1 MKDKILKI
9 FSSSIKIKV
18 TGRNINNFLKR
29 LINNNINIEKVIPIS
44 HKEIDLIINYQDLDK
59 VLKLKTIY
67 NIKIVRYYGKLR
79 IIKRIKK
86 DIFILSSL
94 LISLLLI
101 YTLSNV
107 IFKVEVIHS
116 NKNIIKLVTKE
127 LEDNGIKKYK
137 FVKNYQEIEKIKNKI
152 LEENKD
158 TLEWLEIIREGT
170 KYTIRVEERII
181 NNKPKDNKIY
191 NIVASKNAVIKNIYA
206 ESGEKIRSINTYVKK
221 GDIIISSD
229 ITLPNNEKISKTASG
244 KVQGEVWYNINI
256 EYPYQYHEMKYTGN
270 KKKVLQY
277 FMDDCKEKKIPFVLH
292 GVTHEME
299 EEFREIFG
307 DIYEIEYDRDIS
319 EYIYD
324 REKLATLSGKKLHGK
339 RNHIN
344 RFKENHEWSYEP
356 LSDENQLEVLAMLME
371 WKMQNCDPEDIEKHD
386 EICVSKNCVI
396 NYKELGLVGGVLR
409 AEGKIVGF
417 SIGER
422 ASNEDTFIVHIEKAF
437 ADIQGAYPMINQQ
450 FVIHEMEDFKYVN
463 REDDAGEE
471 GLRKSK
477 LSYRPVF
484 MVDKGVLRLKS
495 EVKN

>member
-256 EYPYQYHEMKYTGN
+256 EYPYQYHEIKYTGN
-270 KKKVLQY
+270 KKKVLVLNLLNKRISFFDFHKY
-277 FMDDCKEKKIPFVLH
+277 KTFNRNIKYIFNNNMTPISLIYEDEYETNIINEVYDYNTAREKAITKAKEKILEKYPNIKDITNIKIIKEEDKKNKISLNLFVTCL
-292 GVTHEME
+292 E
-299 EEFREIFG
+299 
-307 DIYEIEYDRDIS
+307 DITEYQEVD
-319 EYIYD
+319 
-324 REKLATLSGKKLHGK
+324 
-339 RNHIN
+339 NN
-344 RFKENHEWSYEP
+344 KEN
-356 LSDENQLEVLAMLME
+356 
-371 WKMQNCDPEDIEKHD
+371 
-386 EICVSKNCVI
+386 
-396 NYKELGLVGGVLR
+396 
-409 AEGKIVGF
+409 
-417 SIGER
+417 
-422 ASNEDTFIVHIEKAF
+422 T
-437 ADIQGAYPMINQQ
+437 
-450 FVIHEMEDFKYVN
+450 
-463 REDDAGEE
+463 
-471 GLRKSK
+471 
-477 LSYRPVF
+477 
-484 MVDKGVLRLKS
+484 
-495 EVKN
+495 

>member
-101 YTLSNV
+101 YTLSNI
-107 IFKVEVIHS
+107 IFKIEVIHS
-116 NKNIIKLVTKE
+116 NNNIIKLVTKE

-256 EYPYQYHEMKYTGN
+256 EYPYQYHEIKYTGN
-270 KKKVLQY
+270 KKKVLVLNLLNKRISFFDFHKY
-277 FMDDCKEKKIPFVLH
+277 KTFNRNIKYIFNNNITPISLIYEDEYETNIINEVYDYNTAREKAITKAKEKILEKYPNIKDITNIKIIKEEDKKNKISLNLFVTCL
-292 GVTHEME
+292 
-299 EEFREIFG
+299 
-307 DIYEIEYDRDIS
+307 
-319 EYIYD
+319 
-324 REKLATLSGKKLHGK
+324 
-339 RNHIN
+339 
-344 RFKENHEWSYEP
+344 
-356 LSDENQLEVLAMLME
+356 
-371 WKMQNCDPEDIEKHD
+371 EDITEYQEVD
-386 EICVSKNCVI
+386 N
-396 NYKELGLVGGVLR
+396 NKET
-409 AEGKIVGF
+409 
-417 SIGER
+417 S
-422 ASNEDTFIVHIEKAF
+422 
-437 ADIQGAYPMINQQ
+437 
-450 FVIHEMEDFKYVN
+450 
-463 REDDAGEE
+463 
-471 GLRKSK
+471 
-477 LSYRPVF
+477 
-484 MVDKGVLRLKS
+484 
-495 EVKN
+495 

>member
-137 FVKNYQEIEKIKNKI
+137 FVKNYQEIEKIKKKI
-152 LEENKD
+152 LEKNKD

-256 EYPYQYHEMKYTGN
+256 EYPYQYHEIKYTGN
-270 KKKVLQY
+270 KKKVLVLNLLNKRISFFDFHKY
-277 FMDDCKEKKIPFVLH
+277 KTFNRNIKYIFNNNITPISLIYEDEYETNIINEVYDYNTAKEKAITKAKDKILKKYPNIKDITNIKIIKEEDKKNKISLNLFVTCL
-292 GVTHEME
+292 
-299 EEFREIFG
+299 
-307 DIYEIEYDRDIS
+307 
-319 EYIYD
+319 
-324 REKLATLSGKKLHGK
+324 
-339 RNHIN
+339 
-344 RFKENHEWSYEP
+344 
-356 LSDENQLEVLAMLME
+356 
-371 WKMQNCDPEDIEKHD
+371 EDITEYQ
-386 EICVSKNCVI
+386 E
-396 NYKELGLVGGVLR
+396 
-409 AEGKIVGF
+409 
-417 SIGER
+417 
-422 ASNEDTFIVHIEKAF
+422 
-437 ADIQGAYPMINQQ
+437 
-450 FVIHEMEDFKYVN
+450 VN
-463 REDDAGEE
+463 NNLET
-471 GLRKSK
+471 
-477 LSYRPVF
+477 P
-484 MVDKGVLRLKS
+484 
-495 EVKN
+495 

>member
-67 NIKIVRYYGKLR
+67 NIKIIRYYGKLR

-206 ESGEKIRSINTYVKK
+206 ESGEKVRSINTYVKK

-256 EYPYQYHEMKYTGN
+256 EYPYQYHEIKYTGN
-270 KKKVLQY
+270 KKKVLVLNLLNKRISFFDFHKY
-277 FMDDCKEKKIPFVLH
+277 KTFNRNIKYIFNNNITPISLIYEDEYETNIINEVYDYNTAREKAITKAKEKILEKYPNIKDITNIKIIKEEDKKNKISLNLFVTCL
-292 GVTHEME
+292 
-299 EEFREIFG
+299 
-307 DIYEIEYDRDIS
+307 
-319 EYIYD
+319 
-324 REKLATLSGKKLHGK
+324 
-339 RNHIN
+339 
-344 RFKENHEWSYEP
+344 
-356 LSDENQLEVLAMLME
+356 
-371 WKMQNCDPEDIEKHD
+371 EDITEYQEVD
-386 EICVSKNCVI
+386 N
-396 NYKELGLVGGVLR
+396 NKET
-409 AEGKIVGF
+409 
-417 SIGER
+417 S
-422 ASNEDTFIVHIEKAF
+422 
-437 ADIQGAYPMINQQ
+437 
-450 FVIHEMEDFKYVN
+450 
-463 REDDAGEE
+463 
-471 GLRKSK
+471 
-477 LSYRPVF
+477 
-484 MVDKGVLRLKS
+484 
-495 EVKN
+495 

>member
-229 ITLPNNEKISKTASG
+229 ITLPNNEKISKTANG

-256 EYPYQYHEMKYTGN
+256 EYPYQYHEIKYTGN
-270 KKKVLQY
+270 KKKVLVLNLLNKRISFFDFHKY
-277 FMDDCKEKKIPFVLH
+277 KTFNRNIKYIFNNNITPISLIYEDEYETNIINEVYDYNTAREKATTKAKEKILEKYPNIKDITNIKIIKEEDKKNKISLNLFVTCL
-292 GVTHEME
+292 E
-299 EEFREIFG
+299 
-307 DIYEIEYDRDIS
+307 DITEYQEVD
-319 EYIYD
+319 
-324 REKLATLSGKKLHGK
+324 
-339 RNHIN
+339 NN
-344 RFKENHEWSYEP
+344 KEN
-356 LSDENQLEVLAMLME
+356 
-371 WKMQNCDPEDIEKHD
+371 
-386 EICVSKNCVI
+386 
-396 NYKELGLVGGVLR
+396 
-409 AEGKIVGF
+409 
-417 SIGER
+417 
-422 ASNEDTFIVHIEKAF
+422 T
-437 ADIQGAYPMINQQ
+437 
-450 FVIHEMEDFKYVN
+450 
-463 REDDAGEE
+463 
-471 GLRKSK
+471 
-477 LSYRPVF
+477 
-484 MVDKGVLRLKS
+484 
-495 EVKN
+495 

>member
-101 YTLSNV
+101 YTLSNI

-206 ESGEKIRSINTYVKK
+206 ESGEKVRSINTYVKK

-229 ITLPNNEKISKTASG
+229 ITLPNNEKIPKTASG

-256 EYPYQYHEMKYTGN
+256 EYPYQYHEIKYTGN
-270 KKKVLQY
+270 KKKVL
-277 FMDDCKEKKIPFVLH
+277 VLNLLNKRISFFDFH
-292 GVTHEME
+292 KYKT
-299 EEFREIFG
+299 FNRNIKYIFNNNITPISL
-307 DIYEIEYDRDIS
+307 IYEDEYETNIIN
-319 EYIYD
+319 EVYD
-324 REKLATLSGKKLHGK
+324 YNTAREKAITKAKDKMLEKYPNIKDITNIKIIKEEDKKNKISL
-339 RNHIN
+339 NL
-344 RFKENHEWSYEP
+344 FVTC
-356 LSDENQLEVLAMLME
+356 L
-371 WKMQNCDPEDIEKHD
+371 EDITEYQEVD
-386 EICVSKNCVI
+386 N
-396 NYKELGLVGGVLR
+396 NKET
-409 AEGKIVGF
+409 
-417 SIGER
+417 S
-422 ASNEDTFIVHIEKAF
+422 
-437 ADIQGAYPMINQQ
+437 
-450 FVIHEMEDFKYVN
+450 
-463 REDDAGEE
+463 
-471 GLRKSK
+471 
-477 LSYRPVF
+477 
-484 MVDKGVLRLKS
+484 
-495 EVKN
+495 

>member
-67 NIKIVRYYGKLR
+67 NIKIIRYYGKLR

-101 YTLSNV
+101 YTLSNI

-191 NIVASKNAVIKNIYA
+191 NIVSSKNAVIKNIYA

-256 EYPYQYHEMKYTGN
+256 EYPYQYHEIKYTGN
-270 KKKVLQY
+270 KKKVLVLNLLNKRISFFDFHKY
-277 FMDDCKEKKIPFVLH
+277 KTFNRNIKYIFNNNITPISLIYEDEYETNIINEVYDYNTAREKAITKAKEKILEKYPNIKDITNIKIIKEEDKKNKISLNLFVTCL
-292 GVTHEME
+292 
-299 EEFREIFG
+299 
-307 DIYEIEYDRDIS
+307 
-319 EYIYD
+319 
-324 REKLATLSGKKLHGK
+324 
-339 RNHIN
+339 
-344 RFKENHEWSYEP
+344 
-356 LSDENQLEVLAMLME
+356 
-371 WKMQNCDPEDIEKHD
+371 EDITEYQ
-386 EICVSKNCVI
+386 EVN
-396 NYKELGLVGGVLR
+396 NNKET
-409 AEGKIVGF
+409 
-417 SIGER
+417 S
-422 ASNEDTFIVHIEKAF
+422 
-437 ADIQGAYPMINQQ
+437 
-450 FVIHEMEDFKYVN
+450 
-463 REDDAGEE
+463 
-471 GLRKSK
+471 
-477 LSYRPVF
+477 
-484 MVDKGVLRLKS
+484 
-495 EVKN
+495 

>member
-137 FVKNYQEIEKIKNKI
+137 FVKNYQEIEKIKKKI
-152 LEENKD
+152 LEKNKD

-256 EYPYQYHEMKYTGN
+256 EYPYQYHEIKYTGN
-270 KKKVLQY
+270 IQKVLVLNLLNKRISFFDFHKY
-277 FMDDCKEKKIPFVLH
+277 KTFNRNIKYIFNNNITPISLIYEDEYETNIINEVYDYNTAKEKAITKAKDKILKKYPNIKDITNIKIIKEEDKKNKISLNLFVTCL
-292 GVTHEME
+292 
-299 EEFREIFG
+299 
-307 DIYEIEYDRDIS
+307 
-319 EYIYD
+319 
-324 REKLATLSGKKLHGK
+324 
-339 RNHIN
+339 
-344 RFKENHEWSYEP
+344 
-356 LSDENQLEVLAMLME
+356 
-371 WKMQNCDPEDIEKHD
+371 EDITEYQ
-386 EICVSKNCVI
+386 EVN
-396 NYKELGLVGGVLR
+396 N
-409 AEGKIVGF
+409 
-417 SIGER
+417 
-422 ASNEDTFIVHIEKAF
+422 NIET
-437 ADIQGAYPMINQQ
+437 P
-450 FVIHEMEDFKYVN
+450 
-463 REDDAGEE
+463 
-471 GLRKSK
+471 
-477 LSYRPVF
+477 
-484 MVDKGVLRLKS
+484 
-495 EVKN
+495 

>member
-137 FVKNYQEIEKIKNKI
+137 FVKNYQEIEKIKKKI
-152 LEENKD
+152 LEKNKD

-270 KKKVLQY
+270 KKKVLVLNLLNKRISFFDFHKY
-277 FMDDCKEKKIPFVLH
+277 KTFNRNIKYIFNNNITPISLIYEDEYETNIINEVYDYNTAREKAITKAKEKILEKYPNIKDIINIKIIKEEDKKNKISLNLFVTCL
-292 GVTHEME
+292 E
-299 EEFREIFG
+299 
-307 DIYEIEYDRDIS
+307 DITEYQEVD
-319 EYIYD
+319 
-324 REKLATLSGKKLHGK
+324 
-339 RNHIN
+339 NN
-344 RFKENHEWSYEP
+344 KEN
-356 LSDENQLEVLAMLME
+356 
-371 WKMQNCDPEDIEKHD
+371 
-386 EICVSKNCVI
+386 
-396 NYKELGLVGGVLR
+396 
-409 AEGKIVGF
+409 
-417 SIGER
+417 
-422 ASNEDTFIVHIEKAF
+422 T
-437 ADIQGAYPMINQQ
+437 
-450 FVIHEMEDFKYVN
+450 
-463 REDDAGEE
+463 
-471 GLRKSK
+471 
-477 LSYRPVF
+477 
-484 MVDKGVLRLKS
+484 
-495 EVKN
+495 

>member
-67 NIKIVRYYGKLR
+67 NIKIIRYYGKLR

-101 YTLSNV
+101 YTLSNI

-270 KKKVLQY
+270 KKKVLVLNLLNKRISFFDFHKY
-277 FMDDCKEKKIPFVLH
+277 KTFNRNIKYIFNNNITPISLIYEDEYETNIINEVYDYNTAREKAITKAKEKILEKYPNIKDITDIKIIKEEDKKNKISLNLFVTCL
-292 GVTHEME
+292 
-299 EEFREIFG
+299 
-307 DIYEIEYDRDIS
+307 
-319 EYIYD
+319 
-324 REKLATLSGKKLHGK
+324 
-339 RNHIN
+339 
-344 RFKENHEWSYEP
+344 
-356 LSDENQLEVLAMLME
+356 
-371 WKMQNCDPEDIEKHD
+371 EDITEYQEVD
-386 EICVSKNCVI
+386 N
-396 NYKELGLVGGVLR
+396 NKET
-409 AEGKIVGF
+409 
-417 SIGER
+417 S
-422 ASNEDTFIVHIEKAF
+422 
-437 ADIQGAYPMINQQ
+437 
-450 FVIHEMEDFKYVN
+450 
-463 REDDAGEE
+463 
-471 GLRKSK
+471 
-477 LSYRPVF
+477 
-484 MVDKGVLRLKS
+484 
-495 EVKN
+495 

>member
-256 EYPYQYHEMKYTGN
+256 EYPYQYHEIKYTGN
-270 KKKVLQY
+270 KKKVLVLNLLNKRISFFDFHKY
-277 FMDDCKEKKIPFVLH
+277 KTFNRNIKYIFNNNITPISLIYEDEYETNIINEVYDYNTAREKAITKAKEKILEKYPNIKDITDIKIIKEEDKKNKISLNLFVTCL
-292 GVTHEME
+292 E
-299 EEFREIFG
+299 
-307 DIYEIEYDRDIS
+307 DITEYQEVD
-319 EYIYD
+319 
-324 REKLATLSGKKLHGK
+324 
-339 RNHIN
+339 NN
-344 RFKENHEWSYEP
+344 KEN
-356 LSDENQLEVLAMLME
+356 
-371 WKMQNCDPEDIEKHD
+371 
-386 EICVSKNCVI
+386 
-396 NYKELGLVGGVLR
+396 
-409 AEGKIVGF
+409 
-417 SIGER
+417 
-422 ASNEDTFIVHIEKAF
+422 T
-437 ADIQGAYPMINQQ
+437 
-450 FVIHEMEDFKYVN
+450 
-463 REDDAGEE
+463 
-471 GLRKSK
+471 
-477 LSYRPVF
+477 
-484 MVDKGVLRLKS
+484 
-495 EVKN
+495 

>member
-67 NIKIVRYYGKLR
+67 NIKIIRYYGKLR

-101 YTLSNV
+101 YTLSNI

-270 KKKVLQY
+270 KKKVLVLNLLNKRISFFDFHKY
-277 FMDDCKEKKIPFVLH
+277 KTFNRNIKYIFNNNITPISLIYEDEYETNIINEVYDYNTAREKAITKAKEKILEKYPNIKDITNIKIIKEEDKKKKISLNLFVTCL
-292 GVTHEME
+292 
-299 EEFREIFG
+299 
-307 DIYEIEYDRDIS
+307 
-319 EYIYD
+319 
-324 REKLATLSGKKLHGK
+324 
-339 RNHIN
+339 
-344 RFKENHEWSYEP
+344 
-356 LSDENQLEVLAMLME
+356 
-371 WKMQNCDPEDIEKHD
+371 EDITEYQ
-386 EICVSKNCVI
+386 EIDN
-396 NYKELGLVGGVLR
+396 NKET
-409 AEGKIVGF
+409 
-417 SIGER
+417 S
-422 ASNEDTFIVHIEKAF
+422 
-437 ADIQGAYPMINQQ
+437 
-450 FVIHEMEDFKYVN
+450 
-463 REDDAGEE
+463 
-471 GLRKSK
+471 
-477 LSYRPVF
+477 
-484 MVDKGVLRLKS
+484 
-495 EVKN
+495 

>member
-44 HKEIDLIINYQDLDK
+44 YKEIDLIINYQDLDK

-256 EYPYQYHEMKYTGN
+256 EYPYQYHEIKYTGN
-270 KKKVLQY
+270 KKKVLVLNLLNKRISFFDFHKY
-277 FMDDCKEKKIPFVLH
+277 KTFNRNIKYIFNNNINPISLIYEDEYETNIINEVYDYNTAREKAITKAKEKILEKYPNIKDITNIKIINEEDKKNKISLNLFVTCL
-292 GVTHEME
+292 E
-299 EEFREIFG
+299 
-307 DIYEIEYDRDIS
+307 DITEYQEVD
-319 EYIYD
+319 
-324 REKLATLSGKKLHGK
+324 
-339 RNHIN
+339 NN
-344 RFKENHEWSYEP
+344 KEN
-356 LSDENQLEVLAMLME
+356 
-371 WKMQNCDPEDIEKHD
+371 
-386 EICVSKNCVI
+386 
-396 NYKELGLVGGVLR
+396 
-409 AEGKIVGF
+409 
-417 SIGER
+417 
-422 ASNEDTFIVHIEKAF
+422 T
-437 ADIQGAYPMINQQ
+437 
-450 FVIHEMEDFKYVN
+450 
-463 REDDAGEE
+463 
-471 GLRKSK
+471 
-477 LSYRPVF
+477 
-484 MVDKGVLRLKS
+484 
-495 EVKN
+495 

>member
-67 NIKIVRYYGKLR
+67 NIKIIRYYGKLR

-127 LEDNGIKKYK
+127 LEDNGIKNYK

-206 ESGEKIRSINTYVKK
+206 ESGEKVRSINTYVKK

-256 EYPYQYHEMKYTGN
+256 EYPYQYHEIKYTGN
-270 KKKVLQY
+270 KKKVL
-277 FMDDCKEKKIPFVLH
+277 VLNLLNKRISFFDFH
-292 GVTHEME
+292 KYKT
-299 EEFREIFG
+299 FNRNIKYIFNNNITPISL
-307 DIYEIEYDRDIS
+307 IYEDEYETNIIN
-319 EYIYD
+319 EVYD
-324 REKLATLSGKKLHGK
+324 YNTAREKAITKAKDKMLEKYPNIKDITNIKIIKEEDKKNKISL
-339 RNHIN
+339 NL
-344 RFKENHEWSYEP
+344 FVTC
-356 LSDENQLEVLAMLME
+356 L
-371 WKMQNCDPEDIEKHD
+371 EDITEYQEVD
-386 EICVSKNCVI
+386 N
-396 NYKELGLVGGVLR
+396 NKET
-409 AEGKIVGF
+409 
-417 SIGER
+417 S
-422 ASNEDTFIVHIEKAF
+422 
-437 ADIQGAYPMINQQ
+437 
-450 FVIHEMEDFKYVN
+450 
-463 REDDAGEE
+463 
-471 GLRKSK
+471 
-477 LSYRPVF
+477 
-484 MVDKGVLRLKS
+484 
-495 EVKN
+495 

>member
-256 EYPYQYHEMKYTGN
+256 EYPYQYHEIKYTGN
-270 KKKVLQY
+270 KKKVL
-277 FMDDCKEKKIPFVLH
+277 VLNLLNKRISFFDFH
-292 GVTHEME
+292 KYKT
-299 EEFREIFG
+299 FNRNIKYIFNNNITPISL
-307 DIYEIEYDRDIS
+307 IYEDEYETNIIN
-319 EYIYD
+319 EVYD
-324 REKLATLSGKKLHGK
+324 YNTAREKAITKAKDKMLEKYPNIKDITNIKIIKEEDKKNKISL
-339 RNHIN
+339 NL
-344 RFKENHEWSYEP
+344 FVTC
-356 LSDENQLEVLAMLME
+356 L
-371 WKMQNCDPEDIEKHD
+371 EDITEYQ
-386 EICVSKNCVI
+386 EVN
-396 NYKELGLVGGVLR
+396 NNKET
-409 AEGKIVGF
+409 
-417 SIGER
+417 S
-422 ASNEDTFIVHIEKAF
+422 
-437 ADIQGAYPMINQQ
+437 
-450 FVIHEMEDFKYVN
+450 
-463 REDDAGEE
+463 
-471 GLRKSK
+471 
-477 LSYRPVF
+477 
-484 MVDKGVLRLKS
+484 
-495 EVKN
+495 

>member
-67 NIKIVRYYGKLR
+67 NIKIIRYYGKLR

-101 YTLSNV
+101 YTLSNI

-270 KKKVLQY
+270 KKKVLVLNLLNKRISFFDFHKY
-277 FMDDCKEKKIPFVLH
+277 KTSNRNIKYIFNNNITPISLIYEDEYETNIINEVYDYNTAREKAITKAKEKILEKYPNIKDITNIKIIKEEDKKNKISLNLFVTCL
-292 GVTHEME
+292 
-299 EEFREIFG
+299 
-307 DIYEIEYDRDIS
+307 
-319 EYIYD
+319 
-324 REKLATLSGKKLHGK
+324 
-339 RNHIN
+339 
-344 RFKENHEWSYEP
+344 
-356 LSDENQLEVLAMLME
+356 
-371 WKMQNCDPEDIEKHD
+371 EDITEYQ
-386 EICVSKNCVI
+386 EVN
-396 NYKELGLVGGVLR
+396 NNKET
-409 AEGKIVGF
+409 
-417 SIGER
+417 S
-422 ASNEDTFIVHIEKAF
+422 
-437 ADIQGAYPMINQQ
+437 
-450 FVIHEMEDFKYVN
+450 
-463 REDDAGEE
+463 
-471 GLRKSK
+471 
-477 LSYRPVF
+477 
-484 MVDKGVLRLKS
+484 
-495 EVKN
+495 

>member
-101 YTLSNV
+101 YTLSNI
-107 IFKVEVIHS
+107 IFKIEVIHS
-116 NKNIIKLVTKE
+116 NNNIIKLVTKE

-206 ESGEKIRSINTYVKK
+206 ESGEKIRSINIYVKK

-256 EYPYQYHEMKYTGN
+256 EYPYQYHEIKYTGN
-270 KKKVLQY
+270 KKKVLVLNLLNKRISFFDFHKY
-277 FMDDCKEKKIPFVLH
+277 KTFNRNIKYIFNNNITPISLIYEDEYETNIINEVYDYNTAREKAITKAKEKILEKYPNIKDITNIKIIKEEDKKNKISLNLFVTCL
-292 GVTHEME
+292 
-299 EEFREIFG
+299 
-307 DIYEIEYDRDIS
+307 
-319 EYIYD
+319 
-324 REKLATLSGKKLHGK
+324 
-339 RNHIN
+339 
-344 RFKENHEWSYEP
+344 
-356 LSDENQLEVLAMLME
+356 
-371 WKMQNCDPEDIEKHD
+371 EDITEYQ
-386 EICVSKNCVI
+386 EVN
-396 NYKELGLVGGVLR
+396 NNKET
-409 AEGKIVGF
+409 
-417 SIGER
+417 S
-422 ASNEDTFIVHIEKAF
+422 
-437 ADIQGAYPMINQQ
+437 
-450 FVIHEMEDFKYVN
+450 
-463 REDDAGEE
+463 
-471 GLRKSK
+471 
-477 LSYRPVF
+477 
-484 MVDKGVLRLKS
+484 
-495 EVKN
+495 

>member
-67 NIKIVRYYGKLR
+67 NIKIIRYYGKLR

-101 YTLSNV
+101 YTLSNI
-107 IFKVEVIHS
+107 IFKIEVIHS
-116 NKNIIKLVTKE
+116 NNNIIKLVTKE

-256 EYPYQYHEMKYTGN
+256 EYPYQYHEIKYTGN
-270 KKKVLQY
+270 KKKVLVLNLLNKRISFFDFHKY
-277 FMDDCKEKKIPFVLH
+277 KTFNRNIKYIFNNNITPISLIYEDEYETNIINEVYDYNTAREKAITKAKEKILEKYPNIKDITNIKIIKEEDKKNKISLNLFVTCL
-292 GVTHEME
+292 
-299 EEFREIFG
+299 
-307 DIYEIEYDRDIS
+307 
-319 EYIYD
+319 
-324 REKLATLSGKKLHGK
+324 
-339 RNHIN
+339 
-344 RFKENHEWSYEP
+344 
-356 LSDENQLEVLAMLME
+356 
-371 WKMQNCDPEDIEKHD
+371 EDITE
-386 EICVSKNCVI
+386 
-396 NYKELGLVGGVLR
+396 YKE
-409 AEGKIVGF
+409 
-417 SIGER
+417 
-422 ASNEDTFIVHIEKAF
+422 
-437 ADIQGAYPMINQQ
+437 
-450 FVIHEMEDFKYVN
+450 VN
-463 REDDAGEE
+463 NNKET
-471 GLRKSK
+471 S
-477 LSYRPVF
+477 
-484 MVDKGVLRLKS
+484 
-495 EVKN
+495 

>member
-67 NIKIVRYYGKLR
+67 NIKIIRYYGKLR

-101 YTLSNV
+101 YTLSNI

-256 EYPYQYHEMKYTGN
+256 EYPYQYHEIKYTGN
-270 KKKVLQY
+270 KKKVL
-277 FMDDCKEKKIPFVLH
+277 VLNLLNKRISFFDFH
-292 GVTHEME
+292 KYKT
-299 EEFREIFG
+299 FNRNIKYIFNNNITPISL
-307 DIYEIEYDRDIS
+307 IYEDEYETNIIN
-319 EYIYD
+319 EVYD
-324 REKLATLSGKKLHGK
+324 YNTAREKAITKAKDKMLEKYPNIKDITNIKIIKEEDKKNKISL
-339 RNHIN
+339 NL
-344 RFKENHEWSYEP
+344 FVTC
-356 LSDENQLEVLAMLME
+356 L
-371 WKMQNCDPEDIEKHD
+371 EDITEYQEVD
-386 EICVSKNCVI
+386 N
-396 NYKELGLVGGVLR
+396 NKET
-409 AEGKIVGF
+409 
-417 SIGER
+417 S
-422 ASNEDTFIVHIEKAF
+422 
-437 ADIQGAYPMINQQ
+437 
-450 FVIHEMEDFKYVN
+450 
-463 REDDAGEE
+463 
-471 GLRKSK
+471 
-477 LSYRPVF
+477 
-484 MVDKGVLRLKS
+484 
-495 EVKN
+495 

>member
-137 FVKNYQEIEKIKNKI
+137 IVKNYQEIEKIKNKI

-256 EYPYQYHEMKYTGN
+256 EYPYQYHEIKYTGN
-270 KKKVLQY
+270 KKKVLVLNLLNKRISFFDFHKY
-277 FMDDCKEKKIPFVLH
+277 KTFNRNIKYIFNNNITPISLIYEDEYETNIINEVYDYNTAREKAITKSKEKILEKYPNIKDITNIKIIKEEDKKNKISLNLFVTCL
-292 GVTHEME
+292 
-299 EEFREIFG
+299 
-307 DIYEIEYDRDIS
+307 
-319 EYIYD
+319 
-324 REKLATLSGKKLHGK
+324 
-339 RNHIN
+339 
-344 RFKENHEWSYEP
+344 
-356 LSDENQLEVLAMLME
+356 
-371 WKMQNCDPEDIEKHD
+371 EDITEYQ
-386 EICVSKNCVI
+386 E
-396 NYKELGLVGGVLR
+396 
-409 AEGKIVGF
+409 
-417 SIGER
+417 
-422 ASNEDTFIVHIEKAF
+422 
-437 ADIQGAYPMINQQ
+437 
-450 FVIHEMEDFKYVN
+450 
-463 REDDAGEE
+463 
-471 GLRKSK
+471 
-477 LSYRPVF
+477 
-484 MVDKGVLRLKS
+484 VDNNKGTS
-495 EVKN
+495 

>member
-137 FVKNYQEIEKIKNKI
+137 FVKNYQEIEKIKNKK
-152 LEENKD
+152 LEEDKD

-256 EYPYQYHEMKYTGN
+256 EYPYQYHEIKYTGN
-270 KKKVLQY
+270 KKKVLVLNLLNKRISFFDFHKY
-277 FMDDCKEKKIPFVLH
+277 KTFNRNIKYIFNNNITPISLIYEDEYETNIINEVYDYNTAREKAITKAKEKILEKYPNIKDITNIKIITEEDKKNKISINLFVTCL
-292 GVTHEME
+292 E
-299 EEFREIFG
+299 
-307 DIYEIEYDRDIS
+307 DITEYQEVD
-319 EYIYD
+319 
-324 REKLATLSGKKLHGK
+324 
-339 RNHIN
+339 NN
-344 RFKENHEWSYEP
+344 KEN
-356 LSDENQLEVLAMLME
+356 
-371 WKMQNCDPEDIEKHD
+371 
-386 EICVSKNCVI
+386 
-396 NYKELGLVGGVLR
+396 
-409 AEGKIVGF
+409 
-417 SIGER
+417 
-422 ASNEDTFIVHIEKAF
+422 T
-437 ADIQGAYPMINQQ
+437 
-450 FVIHEMEDFKYVN
+450 
-463 REDDAGEE
+463 
-471 GLRKSK
+471 
-477 LSYRPVF
+477 
-484 MVDKGVLRLKS
+484 
-495 EVKN
+495 

>member
-191 NIVASKNAVIKNIYA
+191 NIVASKNAVIKKIYA

-256 EYPYQYHEMKYTGN
+256 EYPYQYHEIKYTGN
-270 KKKVLQY
+270 KKKVLVLNLLNKRISFFDFHKY
-277 FMDDCKEKKIPFVLH
+277 KTFNRNIKYIFNNNITPISLIYEDEYETNIINEVYDYNTAKEKAITKAKDKILEKYPNIKDITNIKIIKEEDKKNKISLNLFVTCL
-292 GVTHEME
+292 
-299 EEFREIFG
+299 
-307 DIYEIEYDRDIS
+307 
-319 EYIYD
+319 
-324 REKLATLSGKKLHGK
+324 
-339 RNHIN
+339 
-344 RFKENHEWSYEP
+344 
-356 LSDENQLEVLAMLME
+356 
-371 WKMQNCDPEDIEKHD
+371 EDITEYQEVD
-386 EICVSKNCVI
+386 N
-396 NYKELGLVGGVLR
+396 NKET
-409 AEGKIVGF
+409 
-417 SIGER
+417 S
-422 ASNEDTFIVHIEKAF
+422 
-437 ADIQGAYPMINQQ
+437 
-450 FVIHEMEDFKYVN
+450 
-463 REDDAGEE
+463 
-471 GLRKSK
+471 
-477 LSYRPVF
+477 
-484 MVDKGVLRLKS
+484 
-495 EVKN
+495 

>member
-101 YTLSNV
+101 YTLSNI
-107 IFKVEVIHS
+107 IFKIEVIHS
-116 NKNIIKLVTKE
+116 NNNIIKLVTKE

-181 NNKPKDNKIY
+181 NNKHKDNKIY

-256 EYPYQYHEMKYTGN
+256 EYPYQYHEIKYTGN
-270 KKKVLQY
+270 KKKVLVLNLLNKRISFFDFHKY
-277 FMDDCKEKKIPFVLH
+277 KTFNRNIKYIFNNNITPISLIYEDEYETNIINEVYDYNTAREKAITKAKEKILEKYPNIKDITNIKIIKEEDKKNKISLNLFVTCL
-292 GVTHEME
+292 
-299 EEFREIFG
+299 
-307 DIYEIEYDRDIS
+307 
-319 EYIYD
+319 
-324 REKLATLSGKKLHGK
+324 
-339 RNHIN
+339 
-344 RFKENHEWSYEP
+344 
-356 LSDENQLEVLAMLME
+356 
-371 WKMQNCDPEDIEKHD
+371 EDITEYQ
-386 EICVSKNCVI
+386 EVN
-396 NYKELGLVGGVLR
+396 NNKET
-409 AEGKIVGF
+409 
-417 SIGER
+417 S
-422 ASNEDTFIVHIEKAF
+422 
-437 ADIQGAYPMINQQ
+437 
-450 FVIHEMEDFKYVN
+450 
-463 REDDAGEE
+463 
-471 GLRKSK
+471 
-477 LSYRPVF
+477 
-484 MVDKGVLRLKS
+484 
-495 EVKN
+495 

>member
-137 FVKNYQEIEKIKNKI
+137 FVKNYQEIEQIKNKI
-152 LEENKD
+152 LEENKN

-256 EYPYQYHEMKYTGN
+256 EYPYQYHEIKYTGN
-270 KKKVLQY
+270 KKKVLVLNLLNKRISFFDFHKY
-277 FMDDCKEKKIPFVLH
+277 KTFNRNIKYIFNNNITPISLIYEDEYETNIINEVYDYNTAREKATTKAKEKILEKYPNIKDITNIKIIKEEDKKNKISLNLFVTCL
-292 GVTHEME
+292 
-299 EEFREIFG
+299 
-307 DIYEIEYDRDIS
+307 
-319 EYIYD
+319 
-324 REKLATLSGKKLHGK
+324 
-339 RNHIN
+339 
-344 RFKENHEWSYEP
+344 
-356 LSDENQLEVLAMLME
+356 
-371 WKMQNCDPEDIEKHD
+371 EDITEYQEVD
-386 EICVSKNCVI
+386 N
-396 NYKELGLVGGVLR
+396 NKE
-409 AEGKIVGF
+409 
-417 SIGER
+417 
-422 ASNEDTFIVHIEKAF
+422 T
-437 ADIQGAYPMINQQ
+437 P
-450 FVIHEMEDFKYVN
+450 
-463 REDDAGEE
+463 
-471 GLRKSK
+471 
-477 LSYRPVF
+477 
-484 MVDKGVLRLKS
+484 
-495 EVKN
+495 

>member
-59 VLKLKTIY
+59 VLKQKTIY

-101 YTLSNV
+101 YTLSNI
-107 IFKVEVIHS
+107 IFKIEVIHS
-116 NKNIIKLVTKE
+116 NNNIIKLVTKE

-137 FVKNYQEIEKIKNKI
+137 FVKNYQEIEKIKKKI

-206 ESGEKIRSINTYVKK
+206 ESGEKVRSINTYVKK

-229 ITLPNNEKISKTASG
+229 ITLPNNEKIPKTASG

-256 EYPYQYHEMKYTGN
+256 EYPYQYHEIKYTGN
-270 KKKVLQY
+270 KKKVL
-277 FMDDCKEKKIPFVLH
+277 VLNLLNKRISFFDFH
-292 GVTHEME
+292 KYKT
-299 EEFREIFG
+299 FNRNIKYIFNNNITPISL
-307 DIYEIEYDRDIS
+307 IYEDEYETNIIN
-319 EYIYD
+319 EVYD
-324 REKLATLSGKKLHGK
+324 YNTAREKAITKAKDKMLEKYPNIKDITNIKIIKEEDKKNKISL
-339 RNHIN
+339 NL
-344 RFKENHEWSYEP
+344 FVTC
-356 LSDENQLEVLAMLME
+356 L
-371 WKMQNCDPEDIEKHD
+371 EDITEYQEVD
-386 EICVSKNCVI
+386 N
-396 NYKELGLVGGVLR
+396 NKET
-409 AEGKIVGF
+409 
-417 SIGER
+417 S
-422 ASNEDTFIVHIEKAF
+422 
-437 ADIQGAYPMINQQ
+437 
-450 FVIHEMEDFKYVN
+450 
-463 REDDAGEE
+463 
-471 GLRKSK
+471 
-477 LSYRPVF
+477 
-484 MVDKGVLRLKS
+484 
-495 EVKN
+495 

>member
-137 FVKNYQEIEKIKNKI
+137 FVKNYQEIEKIKKKI
-152 LEENKD
+152 LEKNKD

-181 NNKPKDNKIY
+181 NNKTKDNKIY

-256 EYPYQYHEMKYTGN
+256 EYPYQYHEIKYTGN
-270 KKKVLQY
+270 KKKVLVLNLLNKRISFFDFHKY
-277 FMDDCKEKKIPFVLH
+277 KTFNRNIKYIFNNSVTPISLTYEDEYETNIINEVYDYDTAREKAIAKAKEKLLEKYPNIEEVTDIKIITEEDKETKISLNLFVTCL
-292 GVTHEME
+292 
-299 EEFREIFG
+299 
-307 DIYEIEYDRDIS
+307 
-319 EYIYD
+319 
-324 REKLATLSGKKLHGK
+324 
-339 RNHIN
+339 
-344 RFKENHEWSYEP
+344 
-356 LSDENQLEVLAMLME
+356 
-371 WKMQNCDPEDIEKHD
+371 EDITEYQ
-386 EICVSKNCVI
+386 EVN
-396 NYKELGLVGGVLR
+396 N
-409 AEGKIVGF
+409 
-417 SIGER
+417 
-422 ASNEDTFIVHIEKAF
+422 NIET
-437 ADIQGAYPMINQQ
+437 P
-450 FVIHEMEDFKYVN
+450 
-463 REDDAGEE
+463 
-471 GLRKSK
+471 
-477 LSYRPVF
+477 
-484 MVDKGVLRLKS
+484 
-495 EVKN
+495 

>member
-29 LINNNINIEKVIPIS
+29 LINNNINIEKVMPIS

-101 YTLSNV
+101 HTLSNV

-206 ESGEKIRSINTYVKK
+206 ESGEKVRSINTYVKK

-256 EYPYQYHEMKYTGN
+256 EYPYQYHEIKYTGN
-270 KKKVLQY
+270 KKKVLVLNLLNKRISLFDFHKY
-277 FMDDCKEKKIPFVLH
+277 KTFNRNIKYIFNNNITPISLIYEDEYETNIINEVYDYNTAREKAITKAKEKILEKYPNIKDITNIKIINEEDKKNKISLNLFVTCL
-292 GVTHEME
+292 E
-299 EEFREIFG
+299 
-307 DIYEIEYDRDIS
+307 DITEYQEVD
-319 EYIYD
+319 
-324 REKLATLSGKKLHGK
+324 
-339 RNHIN
+339 NN
-344 RFKENHEWSYEP
+344 KEN
-356 LSDENQLEVLAMLME
+356 
-371 WKMQNCDPEDIEKHD
+371 
-386 EICVSKNCVI
+386 
-396 NYKELGLVGGVLR
+396 
-409 AEGKIVGF
+409 
-417 SIGER
+417 
-422 ASNEDTFIVHIEKAF
+422 T
-437 ADIQGAYPMINQQ
+437 
-450 FVIHEMEDFKYVN
+450 
-463 REDDAGEE
+463 
-471 GLRKSK
+471 
-477 LSYRPVF
+477 
-484 MVDKGVLRLKS
+484 
-495 EVKN
+495 

>member
-256 EYPYQYHEMKYTGN
+256 EYPYQYHEIKYTGN
-270 KKKVLQY
+270 KKKVLVLNLLNKRISFFDFHKY
-277 FMDDCKEKKIPFVLH
+277 KTFNRNIKYIFNNNITPISLIYEDEYETNIINEVYDYNTAREKAITKAKEKILEKYPNIKDITNIKIITEEDKKNKISLNLFVTCL
-292 GVTHEME
+292 
-299 EEFREIFG
+299 
-307 DIYEIEYDRDIS
+307 
-319 EYIYD
+319 
-324 REKLATLSGKKLHGK
+324 
-339 RNHIN
+339 
-344 RFKENHEWSYEP
+344 
-356 LSDENQLEVLAMLME
+356 
-371 WKMQNCDPEDIEKHD
+371 EDITEYQEVDNNKEK
-386 EICVSKNCVI
+386 
-396 NYKELGLVGGVLR
+396 
-409 AEGKIVGF
+409 
-417 SIGER
+417 
-422 ASNEDTFIVHIEKAF
+422 T
-437 ADIQGAYPMINQQ
+437 
-450 FVIHEMEDFKYVN
+450 
-463 REDDAGEE
+463 
-471 GLRKSK
+471 
-477 LSYRPVF
+477 
-484 MVDKGVLRLKS
+484 
-495 EVKN
+495 

>member
-137 FVKNYQEIEKIKNKI
+137 FAKSYQDVEKIKKKI

-206 ESGEKIRSINTYVKK
+206 ESGEKVRSINTYVKK

-244 KVQGEVWYNINI
+244 KVQGEVWYSINI
-256 EYPYQYHEMKYTGN
+256 EYPYQYHEIKYTGN
-270 KKKVLQY
+270 KKKVL
-277 FMDDCKEKKIPFVLH
+277 VLNLLNKRISFFDFH
-292 GVTHEME
+292 KYKT
-299 EEFREIFG
+299 FNRNIKYIFNNNITPISL
-307 DIYEIEYDRDIS
+307 IYEDEYETNIIN
-319 EYIYD
+319 EVYD
-324 REKLATLSGKKLHGK
+324 YNTAREKAITKAKKKLLEK
-339 RNHIN
+339 YSNIEEVTNVKIIN
-344 RFKENHEWSYEP
+344 EEDKETKIS
-356 LSDENQLEVLAMLME
+356 LSLFVTCL
-371 WKMQNCDPEDIEKHD
+371 EDITEYQ
-386 EICVSKNCVI
+386 EV
-396 NYKELGLVGGVLR
+396 
-409 AEGKIVGF
+409 
-417 SIGER
+417 
-422 ASNEDTFIVHIEKAF
+422 
-437 ADIQGAYPMINQQ
+437 
-450 FVIHEMEDFKYVN
+450 
-463 REDDAGEE
+463 
-471 GLRKSK
+471 
-477 LSYRPVF
+477 
-484 MVDKGVLRLKS
+484 VDNS
-495 EVKN
+495 Q

>member
-137 FVKNYQEIEKIKNKI
+137 FVKNYQEIEKIKKKI
-152 LEENKD
+152 LEKNKD

-256 EYPYQYHEMKYTGN
+256 EYPYQYHEIKYTGN
-270 KKKVLQY
+270 KKKVLVLNLLNKRISFFDFHKY
-277 FMDDCKEKKIPFVLH
+277 KTFNRNIKYIFNNNITPISLIYEDEYETNIINEVYDYNTAKEKAITKAKDKILEKYSNIKDITNIKIIKEEDKKNKISLNLFVTCL
-292 GVTHEME
+292 
-299 EEFREIFG
+299 
-307 DIYEIEYDRDIS
+307 
-319 EYIYD
+319 
-324 REKLATLSGKKLHGK
+324 
-339 RNHIN
+339 
-344 RFKENHEWSYEP
+344 
-356 LSDENQLEVLAMLME
+356 
-371 WKMQNCDPEDIEKHD
+371 EDITEYQ
-386 EICVSKNCVI
+386 EVN
-396 NYKELGLVGGVLR
+396 N
-409 AEGKIVGF
+409 
-417 SIGER
+417 
-422 ASNEDTFIVHIEKAF
+422 NIET
-437 ADIQGAYPMINQQ
+437 P
-450 FVIHEMEDFKYVN
+450 
-463 REDDAGEE
+463 
-471 GLRKSK
+471 
-477 LSYRPVF
+477 
-484 MVDKGVLRLKS
+484 
-495 EVKN
+495 

>member
-256 EYPYQYHEMKYTGN
+256 EYPYQYHEIKYTGN
-270 KKKVLQY
+270 KKKVLVLNLLNKRISLFDFHKY
-277 FMDDCKEKKIPFVLH
+277 KTFNRNIKYIFNNNITPISLIYEDEYETNIINEVYDYNTAREKAITKAKEKILEKYPNIKDITNIKIIKEEDKKNKISLNLFVTCL
-292 GVTHEME
+292 
-299 EEFREIFG
+299 
-307 DIYEIEYDRDIS
+307 
-319 EYIYD
+319 
-324 REKLATLSGKKLHGK
+324 
-339 RNHIN
+339 
-344 RFKENHEWSYEP
+344 
-356 LSDENQLEVLAMLME
+356 
-371 WKMQNCDPEDIEKHD
+371 EDITEYQEVDNNKEK
-386 EICVSKNCVI
+386 
-396 NYKELGLVGGVLR
+396 
-409 AEGKIVGF
+409 
-417 SIGER
+417 
-422 ASNEDTFIVHIEKAF
+422 T
-437 ADIQGAYPMINQQ
+437 
-450 FVIHEMEDFKYVN
+450 
-463 REDDAGEE
+463 
-471 GLRKSK
+471 
-477 LSYRPVF
+477 
-484 MVDKGVLRLKS
+484 
-495 EVKN
+495 

>member
-67 NIKIVRYYGKLR
+67 NIKIIRYYGKLR

-101 YTLSNV
+101 YTLSNI
-107 IFKVEVIHS
+107 IFKIEVIHS
-116 NKNIIKLVTKE
+116 NNNIIKLVTKE

-206 ESGEKIRSINTYVKK
+206 ESGQKIRSINTYVKK

-270 KKKVLQY
+270 KKKVLVLNLLNKRISFFDFHKY
-277 FMDDCKEKKIPFVLH
+277 KTFNRNIKYIFNNNITPISLIYEDEYETNIINEVYDYNTAREKAITKAKEKILEKYPNIKDITNIKIIKEEDKKNKISLNLFVTCL
-292 GVTHEME
+292 
-299 EEFREIFG
+299 
-307 DIYEIEYDRDIS
+307 
-319 EYIYD
+319 
-324 REKLATLSGKKLHGK
+324 
-339 RNHIN
+339 
-344 RFKENHEWSYEP
+344 
-356 LSDENQLEVLAMLME
+356 
-371 WKMQNCDPEDIEKHD
+371 EDITEYQ
-386 EICVSKNCVI
+386 EIDN
-396 NYKELGLVGGVLR
+396 NKET
-409 AEGKIVGF
+409 
-417 SIGER
+417 S
-422 ASNEDTFIVHIEKAF
+422 
-437 ADIQGAYPMINQQ
+437 
-450 FVIHEMEDFKYVN
+450 
-463 REDDAGEE
+463 
-471 GLRKSK
+471 
-477 LSYRPVF
+477 
-484 MVDKGVLRLKS
+484 
-495 EVKN
+495 

>member
-67 NIKIVRYYGKLR
+67 NIKIIRYYGKLR

-101 YTLSNV
+101 YTLSNI

-206 ESGEKIRSINTYVKK
+206 ESGEKVRSINTYVKK

-229 ITLPNNEKISKTASG
+229 ITLPNNEKIPKTASG

-256 EYPYQYHEMKYTGN
+256 EYPYQYHEIKYTGN
-270 KKKVLQY
+270 KKKVLVLNLLNKRISFFDFHKY
-277 FMDDCKEKKIPFVLH
+277 KTFNRNIKYIFNNNITPISLIYEDEYETNIINEVYDYNTAREKAITKAKEKILEKYPNIKDITNIKIIKEEDKKNKISLNLFVTCL
-292 GVTHEME
+292 
-299 EEFREIFG
+299 
-307 DIYEIEYDRDIS
+307 
-319 EYIYD
+319 
-324 REKLATLSGKKLHGK
+324 
-339 RNHIN
+339 
-344 RFKENHEWSYEP
+344 
-356 LSDENQLEVLAMLME
+356 
-371 WKMQNCDPEDIEKHD
+371 EDITEYQ
-386 EICVSKNCVI
+386 EIDN
-396 NYKELGLVGGVLR
+396 NKET
-409 AEGKIVGF
+409 
-417 SIGER
+417 S
-422 ASNEDTFIVHIEKAF
+422 
-437 ADIQGAYPMINQQ
+437 
-450 FVIHEMEDFKYVN
+450 
-463 REDDAGEE
+463 
-471 GLRKSK
+471 
-477 LSYRPVF
+477 
-484 MVDKGVLRLKS
+484 
-495 EVKN
+495 

>member
-101 YTLSNV
+101 YTLSNI

-137 FVKNYQEIEKIKNKI
+137 FVKKYQEIEKIKNKI

-206 ESGEKIRSINTYVKK
+206 ESGEKVRSINTYVKK

-244 KVQGEVWYNINI
+244 KVQGEVWYSINI
-256 EYPYQYHEMKYTGN
+256 EYPYQYHEIKYTGN
-270 KKKVLQY
+270 KKKVLVLNLLNKRISFFDFHKY
-277 FMDDCKEKKIPFVLH
+277 KTFNRNIKYIFNNNITPISLIYEDEYETNIINEIYDYNTAKEKAITKAKDKILEKYPNIKDITNIKIIKEEDKKNKISLNLFVTCL
-292 GVTHEME
+292 
-299 EEFREIFG
+299 
-307 DIYEIEYDRDIS
+307 
-319 EYIYD
+319 
-324 REKLATLSGKKLHGK
+324 
-339 RNHIN
+339 
-344 RFKENHEWSYEP
+344 
-356 LSDENQLEVLAMLME
+356 
-371 WKMQNCDPEDIEKHD
+371 EDITEYQ
-386 EICVSKNCVI
+386 EVN
-396 NYKELGLVGGVLR
+396 N
-409 AEGKIVGF
+409 
-417 SIGER
+417 
-422 ASNEDTFIVHIEKAF
+422 NIET
-437 ADIQGAYPMINQQ
+437 P
-450 FVIHEMEDFKYVN
+450 
-463 REDDAGEE
+463 
-471 GLRKSK
+471 
-477 LSYRPVF
+477 
-484 MVDKGVLRLKS
+484 
-495 EVKN
+495 

>member
-67 NIKIVRYYGKLR
+67 NIKIIRYYGKLR

-101 YTLSNV
+101 YTLSNI

-256 EYPYQYHEMKYTGN
+256 EYPYQYHEIKYTGN
-270 KKKVLQY
+270 KKKVLVLNLLNKRISFFDFHKY
-277 FMDDCKEKKIPFVLH
+277 KTFNRNIKYIFNNNITPISLIYEDEYETNIINEVYDYNTAREKAITKAKEKILEKYPNIKDIKIIKEEDKKNKISLNLFVTCL
-292 GVTHEME
+292 
-299 EEFREIFG
+299 
-307 DIYEIEYDRDIS
+307 
-319 EYIYD
+319 
-324 REKLATLSGKKLHGK
+324 
-339 RNHIN
+339 
-344 RFKENHEWSYEP
+344 
-356 LSDENQLEVLAMLME
+356 
-371 WKMQNCDPEDIEKHD
+371 EDITEYQ
-386 EICVSKNCVI
+386 EIDN
-396 NYKELGLVGGVLR
+396 NKET
-409 AEGKIVGF
+409 
-417 SIGER
+417 S
-422 ASNEDTFIVHIEKAF
+422 
-437 ADIQGAYPMINQQ
+437 
-450 FVIHEMEDFKYVN
+450 
-463 REDDAGEE
+463 
-471 GLRKSK
+471 
-477 LSYRPVF
+477 
-484 MVDKGVLRLKS
+484 
-495 EVKN
+495 

>member
-29 LINNNINIEKVIPIS
+29 LINNNISIEKVIPIS

-256 EYPYQYHEMKYTGN
+256 EYPYQYHEIKYTGN
-270 KKKVLQY
+270 KKKVLVLNLLNKRISFFDFHKY
-277 FMDDCKEKKIPFVLH
+277 KTFNRNIKYIFNNNITPISLIYEDEYETNIINEVYDYNTAREKAITKAKEKILEKYPNIKDITDIKIIKEEDKKNKISLNLFVTCL
-292 GVTHEME
+292 
-299 EEFREIFG
+299 
-307 DIYEIEYDRDIS
+307 
-319 EYIYD
+319 
-324 REKLATLSGKKLHGK
+324 
-339 RNHIN
+339 
-344 RFKENHEWSYEP
+344 
-356 LSDENQLEVLAMLME
+356 
-371 WKMQNCDPEDIEKHD
+371 EDITEYQ
-386 EICVSKNCVI
+386 EVN
-396 NYKELGLVGGVLR
+396 NNKET
-409 AEGKIVGF
+409 
-417 SIGER
+417 S
-422 ASNEDTFIVHIEKAF
+422 
-437 ADIQGAYPMINQQ
+437 
-450 FVIHEMEDFKYVN
+450 
-463 REDDAGEE
+463 
-471 GLRKSK
+471 
-477 LSYRPVF
+477 
-484 MVDKGVLRLKS
+484 
-495 EVKN
+495 

>member
-101 YTLSNV
+101 YTLSNI
-107 IFKVEVIHS
+107 IFKIEVIHS
-116 NKNIIKLVTKE
+116 NNNIIKLVTKE

-229 ITLPNNEKISKTASG
+229 IALPNNEKISKTASG

-256 EYPYQYHEMKYTGN
+256 EYPYQYHEIKYTGN
-270 KKKVLQY
+270 KKKVLVLNLLNKRISFFDFHKY
-277 FMDDCKEKKIPFVLH
+277 KTFNRNIKYIFNNNITPISLIYEDEYETNIINEVYDYNTAREKAITKAKEKILEKYPNIKDITDIKIIKEEDKKNKISLNLFVTCL
-292 GVTHEME
+292 
-299 EEFREIFG
+299 
-307 DIYEIEYDRDIS
+307 
-319 EYIYD
+319 
-324 REKLATLSGKKLHGK
+324 
-339 RNHIN
+339 
-344 RFKENHEWSYEP
+344 
-356 LSDENQLEVLAMLME
+356 
-371 WKMQNCDPEDIEKHD
+371 EDITEYQ
-386 EICVSKNCVI
+386 EVN
-396 NYKELGLVGGVLR
+396 NNKET
-409 AEGKIVGF
+409 
-417 SIGER
+417 S
-422 ASNEDTFIVHIEKAF
+422 
-437 ADIQGAYPMINQQ
+437 
-450 FVIHEMEDFKYVN
+450 
-463 REDDAGEE
+463 
-471 GLRKSK
+471 
-477 LSYRPVF
+477 
-484 MVDKGVLRLKS
+484 
-495 EVKN
+495 

>member
-137 FVKNYQEIEKIKNKI
+137 FVKNYQETEKIKNKI

-256 EYPYQYHEMKYTGN
+256 EYPYQYHEIKYTGN
-270 KKKVLQY
+270 KKKVLVLNLLNKRISFFDFHKY
-277 FMDDCKEKKIPFVLH
+277 KTFNRNIKYIFNNNITPISLIYEDEYETNIINEVYDYNTAREKAITKAKEKILEKYPNIKDITNIKIINEEDKKNKISLNLFVTCL
-292 GVTHEME
+292 E
-299 EEFREIFG
+299 
-307 DIYEIEYDRDIS
+307 DITEYQEVD
-319 EYIYD
+319 
-324 REKLATLSGKKLHGK
+324 
-339 RNHIN
+339 NN
-344 RFKENHEWSYEP
+344 KEN
-356 LSDENQLEVLAMLME
+356 
-371 WKMQNCDPEDIEKHD
+371 
-386 EICVSKNCVI
+386 
-396 NYKELGLVGGVLR
+396 
-409 AEGKIVGF
+409 
-417 SIGER
+417 
-422 ASNEDTFIVHIEKAF
+422 T
-437 ADIQGAYPMINQQ
+437 
-450 FVIHEMEDFKYVN
+450 
-463 REDDAGEE
+463 
-471 GLRKSK
+471 
-477 LSYRPVF
+477 
-484 MVDKGVLRLKS
+484 
-495 EVKN
+495 

>member
-206 ESGEKIRSINTYVKK
+206 ESGEKIRSINTYAKK

-256 EYPYQYHEMKYTGN
+256 EYPYQYHEIKYTGN
-270 KKKVLQY
+270 KKKVLVLNLLNKRISFFDFHKY
-277 FMDDCKEKKIPFVLH
+277 KTFNRNIKYIFNNNITLISLTYEDEYETNIINEVYDYNTAREKAITKAKEKILEKYPNIKDITNIKIITEEDKKNKISINLFVTCL
-292 GVTHEME
+292 E
-299 EEFREIFG
+299 
-307 DIYEIEYDRDIS
+307 DITEYQEVD
-319 EYIYD
+319 
-324 REKLATLSGKKLHGK
+324 
-339 RNHIN
+339 NN
-344 RFKENHEWSYEP
+344 KEN
-356 LSDENQLEVLAMLME
+356 
-371 WKMQNCDPEDIEKHD
+371 
-386 EICVSKNCVI
+386 
-396 NYKELGLVGGVLR
+396 
-409 AEGKIVGF
+409 
-417 SIGER
+417 
-422 ASNEDTFIVHIEKAF
+422 T
-437 ADIQGAYPMINQQ
+437 
-450 FVIHEMEDFKYVN
+450 
-463 REDDAGEE
+463 
-471 GLRKSK
+471 
-477 LSYRPVF
+477 
-484 MVDKGVLRLKS
+484 
-495 EVKN
+495 